1 MTLDS
6 EYIHKIIVTAL
17 IKVGISNENPS
28 ALFAKLFDVV
38 PKKIAMSKNIY
49 GVAAFI

>member
-1 MTLDS
+1 MTLDN
-6 EYIHKIIVTAL
+6 EYMHRIIVTAL
-17 IKVGISNENPS
+17 ITVGTSNENPS

-38 PKKIAMSKNIY
+38 PKNIAMSKNMY